1 MRHVLTMLSLMLVAG
16 SVGAEESYSAKSLF
30 FGEDESVV
38 AVSTSQ
44 KDNATAVAVST
55 PPKDNA
61 ATVAVSTLPTD
72 NAAAVAVSTP
82 PTDNAAAVAVS
93 APPTD
98 NAAAVA
104 NASAPVRKTT
114 SVAQKKKPAAPSHIG
129 ASYFIRLKNPD
140 GTTQD
145 VLASRKFKSGE
156 RFQLGVKVNAPS
168 YIYILN
174 EDPNGKVAQIYPQ
187 PGHNNFVNAMGVVY
201 LPSQGAFEF
210 DNVPGTEQLIVY
222 VSPKPMP
229 GAMPELVKSMRPD
242 IVSVLHDAP
251 APNCSDAALDAQ
263 SINGNDLKYA
273 SKAIHFSDESQ
284 CSSSGGKPAVETYAS
299 KGIAFSDDATP
310 ANGGQVASYVVKA
323 KTTPDASLF
332 LKLKL
337 AHQ

>member
-1 MRHVLTMLSLMLVAG
+1 MRHILTILYLMLVAG

-38 AVSTSQ
+38 AVSTS
-44 KDNATAVAVST
+44 
-55 PPKDNA
+55 PKD
-61 ATVAVSTLPTD
+61 D
-72 NAAAVAVSTP
+72 AAAVT
-82 PTDNAAAVAVS
+82 S
-93 APPTD
+93 ASEP
-98 NAAAVA
+98 A
-104 NASAPVRKTT
+104 RKTRP
-114 SVAQKKKPAAPSHIG
+114 VAQQKKPVAPTHIG

-145 VLASRKFKSGE
+145 VLASRKFKSGD

-174 EDPNGKVAQIYPQ
+174 EDPNGKVTQIYPQ

-210 DNVPGTEQLIVY
+210 DNVPGTEQLLVY
-222 VSPKPMP
+222 VSPKPMTS
-229 GAMPELVKSMRPD
+229 AMPERVKSMRPD
-242 IVSVLHDAP
+242 IVTVLHDTP
-251 APNCSDAALDAQ
+251 EPNCSEAAIHAQ
-263 SINGNDLKYA
+263 GINGNDLKYA
-273 SKAIHFSDESQ
+273 SKAIHFSDDGQ
-284 CSSSGGKPAVETYAS
+284 CSSSGGKPTVESYAS

-310 ANGGQVASYVVKA
+310 APDGQVASYVVKA

-332 LKLKL
+332 LKIKL